1 MVKITRRIK
10 NNFLF
15 VKNEKKERNIFM
27 TFSSHTRSSWTHQTC
42 QVDKKEALGSGGR
55 CLSDKICDK
64 KLTVCVVPFD
74 KKHDMLCPSSEH
86 NFLHI
91 PKTSIVNFIPV
102 CLKRWLYKISIYCVE
117 NLNAAIYRLSE
128 VINLLIY
135 SIYSNI

>member
-74 KKHDMLCPSSEH
+74 KNMTCSVLAPSTT
-86 NFLHI
+86 FY
-91 PKTSIVNFIPV
+91 TSQKLPLLILYLYVWKDDSIRYQFNVGINFIKLFRYRHLESL
-102 CLKRWLYKISIYCVE
+102 CLKY
-117 NLNAAIYRLSE
+117 LSF
-128 VINLLIY
+128 
-135 SIYSNI
+135 